1 MNGHSSPA
9 DDHTVPVSPAGTGVG
24 RVWWCAQ
31 RSPVVQRRGRLG
43 TESVAHPARMLPDLA
58 AHAIAAYSRPGDLVL
73 DPMCGIGTTLVEAVH
88 ARRRAIG
95 VELEARW
102 ARVSTDNLALAESTP
117 PDTAT
122 GTAEGS
128 GAAGSGGRVLRGD
141 ARDVDHLLRRE
152 CPGAVGDV
160 ALVLTSPPYGAGVH
174 GQVTGT
180 TTGVSKH
187 DHHYAPTR
195 HSGNLAHTP
204 GRLAENMTRI
214 LAGSA
219 RVLRPDGRIVVVA
232 RPWRRHGVL
241 VDLPGQV
248 TACAAAAGLVLVDR
262 AVAVLAR
269 LDDPTDHRHPEH
281 DGAAGARL
289 VVRAS
294 FFARHNLLR
303 ARAAGDPVHLIAHE
317 DVYVFAHPREAGL
330 R

>member
-9 DDHTVPVSPAGTGVG
+9 DDHPDPVSPAGTGFG

-88 ARRRAIG
+88 AGRRAIG

-102 ARVSTDNLALAESTP
+102 ARVSTDNLALAESAVSYT
-117 PDTAT
+117 DA
-122 GTAEGS
+122 
-128 GAAGSGGRVLRGD
+128 GAGGAGGRVLRGD

-180 TTGVSKH
+180 PAGVAKH

-195 HSGNLAHTP
+195 HAGNLAHTP

-219 RVLRPDGRIVVVA
+219 RVLRPGGRIVVVA

-241 VDLPGQV
+241 VDLPGQM

-269 LDDPTDHRHPEH
+269 LDDPTDHGETGR
-281 DGAAGARL
+281 ARL

-317 DVYVFAHPREAGL
+317 DVYVFALAGTGS